1 MSVLRTLSNRSTKE
15 TVTLGLADSV
25 GVPRI
30 ILQTECPV
38 LWCSIQVKYCGPESF
53 RVPASGHQYPG
64 PGRPAGATG
73 SARQILVGKADG
85 HTGTMGARE
94 HPWCA
99 RLGLESTGKALGP
112 QPNAVSTVIG
122 AQWPIPA
129 LYKSRPLPCTP
140 GPGGVACLAAAFR
153 SWRDSLRAPGRSV
166 SSLNGES
173 PHQADSA

>member
-1 MSVLRTLSNRSTKE
+1 MVISTR
-15 TVTLGLADSV
+15 A
-25 GVPRI
+25 
-30 ILQTECPV
+30 
-38 LWCSIQVKYCGPESF
+38 
-53 RVPASGHQYPG
+53 PG
-64 PGRPAGATG
+64 GRPAATG

-140 GPGGVACLAAAFR
+140 GPGGLLAFFLESIFIDQAT
-153 SWRDSLRAPGRSV
+153 
-166 SSLNGES
+166 LNGTRPNS
-173 PHQADSA
+173 P